1 MLSGSSKTHQ
11 AFFASAANE
20 VTGGI
25 NKKYYGFREYFS
37 LKETNKQLAD
47 ENARLRNLLKADF
60 TAPDSTSIVQVDSLV
75 KDSLNRY
82 RKFTFLPAKVVGNT
96 ITSNTNYIM
105 LERGSKQGV
114 TKDMSVISPQ
124 GIVGVVVEVSDNYSK
139 VMSLLHKFSKVS
151 AMLQKGNTSGDVEWD
166 GNDPHYITMRKVS
179 KGAKVAIGDTVVTST
194 YSANF
199 PSNIMVGTV
208 VEIKPDPAASFY
220 NLKLKTATNFFN
232 LQYAYLVQ
240 NIRFAEQNELAK
252 KKDTKINE

>member
-11 AFFASAANE
+11 AFFASTANE
-20 VTGGI
+20 VTGSI

-37 LKETNKQLAD
+37 LRETNKQLAI
-47 ENARLRNLLKADF
+47 ENAMLRNQLKANFDV
-60 TAPDSTSIVQVDSLV
+60 PDTSSIVQIDSLV
-75 KDSLNRY
+75 TDSLNRY

-96 ITSNTNYIM
+96 VTSNTNYIM

-114 TKDMSVISPQ
+114 TKDMSVIAPQ
-124 GIVGVVVEVSDNYSK
+124 GIVGVVVEVSENYSK

-151 AMLQKGNTSGDVEWD
+151 AMLKNGNTSGDVEWD
-166 GNDPHYITMRKVS
+166 GNDPHFVTMRKVS
-179 KGAKVAIGDTVVTST
+179 KGAKVAIGDTVLTST

-208 VEIKPDPAASFY
+208 AEIKPDPAASFY
-220 NLKLKTATNFFN
+220 NLKVKTATNFFN
-232 LQYAYLVQ
+232 LQYVYLVQ
-240 NIRFAEQNELAK
+240 NIRFTEQNELAK